1 MIWQKRPA
9 VAARTAR
16 RSSTRRTRRAKLKK
30 NARRPALTKAQRDAA
45 ILDRLRRAYAGA
57 EIALDFDDTFQ
68 LLVAVIL
75 SAQCTDVR
83 VNMVTPAL
91 FARYPSAEA
100 MAATEPEDLEPYI
113 KTCGLFTTKSKNLVA
128 ASRMIIERFGG
139 KVPHTMEELLELPG
153 VGRKTANVVLA
164 VGFSQDAIAVDTHVF
179 RVANRTGLTRARTPA
194 QSERQLMKVVP
205 KKWWARAHQWLIHH
219 GREVC
224 HARKP
229 ACATCVLVDLCPSA
243 KRFLTLSD
251 GS

>member
-1 MIWQKRPA
+1 VVARA
-9 VAARTAR
+9 VARSRTRWAR
-16 RSSTRRTRRAKLKK
+16 RAQPVK

-45 ILDRLRRAYAGA
+45 ILERLRKTYAQA
-57 EIALDFDDTFQ
+57 QTALEYRDTFQ

-75 SAQCTDVR
+75 SAQCTDAR

-91 FARYPSAEA
+91 FARYPTAEA
-100 MAATEPEDLEPYI
+100 MAAAEPEDLEPFI
-113 KTCGLFTTKSKNLVA
+113 KTCGLFTTKAKNIIA
-128 ASRMIIERFGG
+128 TSRLIVEHHGG
-139 KVPHTMEELLELPG
+139 KVPSTMEELLELPG

-164 VGFSQDAIAVDTHVF
+164 VGFAQDAIAVDTHVF

-205 KKWWARAHQWLIHH
+205 RAEWSQAHHWLIHH
-219 GREVC
+219 GRDVC

-229 ACATCVLVDLCPSA
+229 ECARCVLVDLCPSA
-243 KRFLTLSD
+243 KRFLKSES